1 MPCMHT
7 GPVRG
12 LALGLTAVLSLTS
25 PVTDA
30 APSKTK
36 PKVETPAAG
45 DENIPDT
52 REPDE
57 AGPKPAI
64 PPPMVTPATPGP
76 TTTSSTTS
84 STTPAT
90 TPPVK
95 RVNRGTLEQGL
106 ELSDQADRKF
116 DEGDYAEAARLYGKT
131 LQLLAENDSNHV
143 TRSIVL
149 ANGVTAHEYL
159 YATAGDV
166 EELRK
171 AKLLLQDYLRICK
184 TKWGVRCEVYPE
196 TQEARNRLK
205 TVMATIDR
213 AAPLRPKI
221 PPEIDSA
228 PGGKSY
234 DLTVYLPPPPQ
245 WIAPAFVGGVLLAAG
260 GSAVIWHGATNDA
273 YGPLVER
280 SLHADTADT
289 TDTSTDTSDSST
301 DTGDTSTDTG
311 TDTSSSSSSI
321 QAYELSASTKG
332 KLLIGVGTFLVA
344 AGIGVVALSAAALA
358 KHRRINKQRAQRLA
372 VTPTFGRSAAGFV
385 VTGSF

>member
-30 APSKTK
+30 APAKTKNK

-45 DENIPDT
+45 DENIPDS

-64 PPPMVTPATPGP
+64 PPPMVTPATPATTTP
-76 TTTSSTTS
+76 TTTPTTAP
-84 STTPAT
+84 PA
-90 TPPVK
+90 K

-131 LQLLAENDSNHV
+131 LQLLAENESNHV

-166 EELRK
+166 DELRK
-171 AKLLLQDYLRICK
+171 AQLLLQDYLRNCK

-213 AAPLRPKI
+213 AAPIRPKI

-228 PGGKSY
+228 PGGKAY

-260 GSAVIWHGATNDA
+260 GSAVIWHGATDDA
-273 YGPLVER
+273 YGPIVER

-289 TDTSTDTSDSST
+289 ADTSDTSV
-301 DTGDTSTDTG
+301 DTGVDTADTADTSTDTG
-311 TDTSSSSSSI
+311 STSTNI
-321 QAYELSASTKG
+321 DFEIPAATKG
-332 KLLIGVGTFLVA
+332 KLLIGLGTFLVA

-372 VTPTFGRSAAGFV
+372 VTPSFGRSSAGFV
-385 VTGSF
+385 VSGSF